1 MENVHEYEN
10 LSSKIVQGN
19 DIPSKHQDESD
30 VKKLALHMGLPPGQV
45 PLTLHQFTQYR
56 TSKEKRNKWIA
67 NIRVDTG
74 LVAYTRVITDST
86 RIFDRGRSLDWTRC
100 LCWSPTTTAPA
111 PPRGEITGVSI
122 RNYSPLHVQQHTS
135 CAAIAIVSF
144 GLVTCDSILYFIIF
158 TDMNKT
164 LFKYKVY

>member
-56 TSKEKRNKWIA
+56 TSKEKKNKWIA
-67 NIRVDTG
+67 NIRVNTG

-86 RIFDRGRSLDWTRC
+86 RIFDKGRSLVWRRC
-100 LCWSPTTTAPA
+100 NCLSSSTVPA
-111 PPRGEITGVSI
+111 PPQGR
-122 RNYSPLHVQQHTS
+122 
-135 CAAIAIVSF
+135 
-144 GLVTCDSILYFIIF
+144 
-158 TDMNKT
+158 
-164 LFKYKVY
+164 